1 MYRSTFSAAAI
12 ATLFATIITVEADD
26 TPKETP
32 LQSIEKYVDAFNSGA
47 VNEQIDAIYH
57 FPLVWVIDGSMTIQQ
72 TPPSSIVSYENLKKS
87 GWAYSKANEVKILSE
102 GQNTSV
108 VRLDFS
114 RYTKEHEEILRT
126 EAFYTM
132 INDDGNWKIAT
143 TTVPVSLPVLED
155 VDDAIKSQ

>member
-1 MYRSTFSAAAI
+1 MY
-12 ATLFATIITVEADD
+12 
-26 TPKETP
+26 PKETP
-32 LQSIEKYVDAFNSGA
+32 LQVRAIETYIDAFNSGA
-47 VNEQIDAIYH
+47 VNDQIGGIYH

-114 RYTKEHEEILRT
+114 RYTKDHEQILRT

-132 INDDGNWKIAT
+132 INDDGKWKIAT

>member
-1 MYRSTFSAAAI
+1 MY
-12 ATLFATIITVEADD
+12 
-26 TPKETP
+26 PKETP
-32 LQSIEKYVDAFNSGA
+32 LQVRAIETYIDAFNSGA
-47 VNEQIDAIYH
+47 VNDQIDGIYH

-87 GWAYSKANEVKILSE
+87 GWAYSKANKVKILSE

-108 VRLDFS
+108 VRIDLS
-114 RYTKEHEEILRT
+114 RYTDDHQEILRT

-132 INDDGNWKIAT
+132 INNGGDWKIAT
-143 TTVPVSLPVLED
+143 ITIPVSLPVLED